1 MASSKSSSESARKAL
16 AREIV
21 ASRFPIV
28 NPDLNIRQHLDEIG
42 EQIALRDFYNG
53 PIAQAVFI
61 NTPFLW
67 IPIDHTELDDVQ
79 TVRDLGKK
87 VLAHLTLKTV
97 VAPSIELFAP
107 TGGSKKSSSKK
118 GSKKAGKKG
127 GA

>member
-1 MASSKSSSESARKAL
+1 MASTKSSSESARKAL

-21 ASRFPIV
+21 AARFPIV
-28 NPDLNIRQHLDEIG
+28 NPDLNIRQQLDEIG

-61 NTPFLW
+61 NTAFIW
-67 IPIDHTELDDVQ
+67 IPIDHTELNSIQ

-87 VLAHLTLKTV
+87 VLAHLTPKTAI
-97 VAPSIELFAP
+97 APTVELFAP
-107 TGGSKKSSSKK
+107 AGGSKKS
-118 GSKKAGKKG
+118 GGKKAGKKG